1 MQVRPMRSRKRMRL
15 HHDSWRS
22 GGVRGR
28 ASEGRAVMTMTKRIV
43 LSVCA
48 FFLVLLIVWLAGMF
62 FVE

>member
-1 MQVRPMRSRKRMRL
+1 MRL